1 VNLEAVRRYIRYHFV
16 KFLTH
21 FVSEGRLIY
30 HDRLA
35 EMCHLNLQSLEVDFE
50 HFRMANSRM
59 AKWLAYSPVY
69 FIPELNAVL
78 YSYACRA
85 YPQYQRLFSECY
97 TKITNLPLCDSIR
110 RLSH

>member
-1 VNLEAVRRYIRYHFV
+1 
-16 KFLTH
+16 
-21 FVSEGRLIY
+21 
-30 HDRLA
+30 
-35 EMCHLNLQSLEVDFE
+35 
-50 HFRMANSRM
+50 M